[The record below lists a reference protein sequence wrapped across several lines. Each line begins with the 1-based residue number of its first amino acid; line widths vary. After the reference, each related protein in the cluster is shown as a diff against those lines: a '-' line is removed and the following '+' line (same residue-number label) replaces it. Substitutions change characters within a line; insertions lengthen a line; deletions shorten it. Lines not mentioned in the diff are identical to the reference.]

1 MPRTIG
7 AAEDR
12 FVGSL
17 RETYQINEVNV
28 AMRRAGIGLTDRDIA
43 VLRKIAPWA
52 RRNAVGL
59 AKRNQAHAFAFP
71 PLRAFFDEV
80 SRTTGKTLDELRTE
94 AEASQAEDFYAIF
107 DEAMSGSG
115 FGAEY
120 FESRLVLGQG
130 RNALN
135 LPLKW
140 IVGGFVYHFDI
151 VRDALRRS
159 YPHRPLLRA
168 RAERA
173 LLAVFNLELQA
184 MVDAYYFETFELI
197 GVDLR
202 QTAAVTDPAQDI
214 SDQGGELKA
223 LVAETLKA
231 VARVTGVL
239 RASSKLMAA
248 TSEES
253 GKATGEIADAVG
265 EVASGVERQVSII
278 ERAKQ
283 SAADVN
289 EAARTTNA
297 VADEATAAGDVARAT
312 ADEGVQAAERAT
324 AAMRSVRASSQM
336 IAGAIEQLA
345 EKSEQIGQIV
355 GAISG
360 IAAQTNLLALNAA
373 IEAARAG
380 EQGRGFAVVAEEVRG
395 LAEESRRSAEEITA
409 IVHAIQDQTHTAVA
423 AADEGARQF
432 EDGVA
437 VVEQTREAFV
447 RIGTTVRDMTE
458 RIEQINLAAG
468 EISASA
474 DSVREAITE
483 VALVAEHSS
492 ASTEQVFAA
501 TQQTSASA
509 HEVAVSARG
518 MEVTA
523 DELALLIDRFALST

>member
-1 MPRTIG
+1 MPRAIG

-28 AMRRAGIGLTDRDIA
+28 AMRRAGIGLTERDIA

-71 PLRAFFDEV
+71 PLRAFFEEV
-80 SRTTGKTLDELRTE
+80 SRTTGKTLDELRAE
-94 AEASQAEDFYAIF
+94 AEASQTKDFYAIF

-120 FESRLVLGQG
+120 FESRIVLGQG

-202 QTAAVTDPAQDI
+202 QTAAVTNPEQDI

-239 RASSKLMAA
+239 RESSKLMAA

-324 AAMRSVRASSQM
+324 VAMRSVRASSQM

-380 EQGRGFAVVAEEVRG
+380 EQGRGFAVVAEHVRE
-395 LAEESRRSAEEITA
+395 LAEQSRRAAATIGELIA
-409 IVHAIQDQTHTAVA
+409 QIQTETGTAVQVVL
-423 AADEGARQF
+423 EGARQT
-432 EDGVA
+432 EEGVTT
-437 VVEQTREAFV
+437 VEQAREAFL
-447 RIGTTVRDMTE
+447 RIDASVVDMNGRVE
-458 RIEQINLAAG
+458 RIASSLEQIASSGARMQESVDEVLAVA
-468 EISASA
+468 EQSSASA
-474 DSVREAITE
+474 QQVSAT
-483 VALVAEHSS
+483 AEN
-492 ASTEQVFAA
+492 
-501 TQQTSASA
+501 TSATTQEIAASA
-509 HEVAVSARG
+509 EALAG
-518 MEVTA
+518 TA
-523 DELALLIDRFALST
+523 GELERLVGLFTLV